1 MSVIIMT
8 QQLCRILKRTSS
20 LGTRPRGFTL
30 TELMVVI
37 VIIVVLAALG
47 FSGYKRLKSNASAMV
62 DTNDMRTIYG
72 ALNMYVGDNNGFL
85 PVSYSGV
92 GPVYGK
98 KNKSLTTAL
107 APYLGVDEPE
117 EGHYFTEMAAENFQ
131 KERNGDGGPSLLIMQ
146 RVYTGKGKVDDVSR
160 PSPSITPFGYP
171 SPYRA
176 PMKWSATISQ
186 MGSPS
191 QRLMITENDKAHPN
205 YVGSTPGWFDGL
217 ADGMAHGSYR
227 LGLFWD
233 GHVER
238 LNQDL
243 TTK

>member
-1 MSVIIMT
+1 MISAK
-8 QQLCRILKRTSS
+8 QAGLNNKKSS
-20 LGTRPRGFTL
+20 RRNGFTL

-37 VIIVVLAALG
+37 VIIVVLAALS

-62 DTNDMRTIYG
+62 DTNDMRTIYT
-72 ALNMYVGDNNGFL
+72 ALNMYVADNNGFL

-92 GPVYGK
+92 GPDYNPKG
-98 KNKSLTTAL
+98 KSLTTAL
-107 APYLGVDEPE
+107 APYLGVENPK
-117 EGHYFTEMAAENFQ
+117 EGHYFSEMASENFQ
-131 KERNGDGGPSLLIMQ
+131 KERNGDNGPSLLIMQ
-146 RVYTGKGKVDDVSR
+146 RVYTGRGKDENPSR
-160 PSPSITPFGYP
+160 PSPNITPFGYP

-176 PMKWSATISQ
+176 PMKWSAAISQ
-186 MGSPS
+186 MGSPPM
-191 QRLMITENDKAHPN
+191 RLMITENDKDHPN

-217 ADGMAHGSYR
+217 ADGMAHGNYR

-243 TTK
+243 TPK